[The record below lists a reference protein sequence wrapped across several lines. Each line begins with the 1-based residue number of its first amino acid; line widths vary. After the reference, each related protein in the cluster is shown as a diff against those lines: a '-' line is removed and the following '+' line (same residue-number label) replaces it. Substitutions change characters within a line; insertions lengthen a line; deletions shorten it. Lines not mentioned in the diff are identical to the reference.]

1 MDLGGDDELAV
12 LDGWHRAERDGS
24 TTFRW
29 ASREAALRIAL
40 DHPATLRVQVKGQAF
55 MFADAPPQAVTL
67 TVNGVAGPPLALP
80 GAWTVVETLV
90 PQEHWRAGVND
101 VRLTFARGTR
111 PSDLGASTDQ
121 RDLSAAIDY
130 LRVVVEPSVGAHR
143 DRGAARG
150 DPTRYACTSVTASK
164 SLRILYAAIDQTVPG
179 TLGGSVHVRAVAE
192 GLAAMGHEVHALVT
206 RGAAA
211 WPAGPVRWR
220 EVEAPGGRP
229 QFRLLAAREVTR
241 IARAVEPDLVLERYH
256 NFGGEGMLAARAV
269 GAKYVLEVNAPVV
282 DYPGSPKSRVDRAL
296 IVQPMRRWRER
307 LVRAADLIVSP
318 SAQILPDWVP
328 ADRVLEIEWGAD
340 TVRFNPAASGDVV
353 WHRQPGRHDGR
364 LRRRVSCLAWRGPV
378 GRGGAPAAVAWRQRR
393 AGGADRRR
401 ARARGGAG
409 RRHAG
414 STR

>member
-1 MDLGGDDELAV
+1 MA
-12 LDGWHRAERDGS
+12 
-24 TTFRW
+24 
-29 ASREAALRIAL
+29 ASR
-40 DHPATLRVQVKGQAF
+40 P
-55 MFADAPPQAVTL
+55 
-67 TVNGVAGPPLALP
+67 
-80 GAWTVVETLV
+80 
-90 PQEHWRAGVND
+90 
-101 VRLTFARGTR
+101 
-111 PSDLGASTDQ
+111 
-121 RDLSAAIDY
+121 
-130 LRVVVEPSVGAHR
+130 
-143 DRGAARG
+143 
-150 DPTRYACTSVTASK
+150 
-164 SLRILYAAIDQTVPG
+164 LRILYAAIDQTVPG

-192 GLAAMGHEVHALVT
+192 GLAAMGNEVHALVT
-206 RGAAA
+206 RGRAA

-241 IARAVEPDLVLERYH
+241 ITRAVEPDLVLERYH

-353 WHRQPGRHDGR
+353 WHRQPGGMTAVFAGAFRAWHGAAQLVEAMRLLRSRGVNDVQAVLIGDGPERAAVQESARGFDHVIFTGTVAHERMPTALAAADVGVAPFDVDRHPPLRLGFYWSPLKIFEVHGVGAAGGGAGPAAPAVAGGPSGR
-364 LRRRVSCLAWRGPV
+364 RRPLRSGHAGRAGRRAGLAARPRSAPSPRRRRAGACRARVQLAGALRQARRRVSRLILNPCNFVNLQSAIV
-378 GRGGAPAAVAWRQRR
+378 NLQ
-393 AGGADRRR
+393 
-401 ARARGGAG
+401 
-409 RRHAG
+409 
-414 STR
+414 S